1 MPNTAAKLAVQ
12 KGGVTVQDIQLDQ
25 TAVTLGRA
33 PDNTFP
39 LSDDLTVSRHHAQI
53 AWSGSRYVITDLSSS
68 IGTYVNTAKLA
79 PHQPRGLAD
88 GDRIQIGTFELIFSL
103 AAQPSAPQAQA
114 PQANKAPQAQKT
126 VFAAVGSPSTPAIS
140 DQQLAL
146 RGRETLSI
154 GRDQLNDMVIDH
166 PSSSRFHAQIKKSQG
181 DYVLVD
187 LNSTN
192 GTFVNGDPITERR
205 VLRVGDVIRIGPANL
220 TFNLNETLVKVNE
233 EGNLRLDAV
242 GINKR
247 ISKELNLLNN
257 ISLSIQAREFVV
269 IAGVSGGGKSTLLDA
284 LNGFRPATSG
294 YVLVN
299 GTDLYKNFNAYRNE
313 IGYVPQRDIVHMEL
327 TVEQALDFAGKLR
340 MPADTTRPE
349 RKRRVDEVLD
359 DLNLSARRA
368 VPIKSLSG
376 GQLKRVSIGVELLTK
391 PSLFFLDEATSGLD
405 PGTETELM
413 QLLRGLADQ
422 GRTILLITH
431 ATENVTLCDQVVFM
445 ARGGNVA
452 YFGPPKEAT
461 SHFGVERFNEI
472 YRRVEHELSP
482 EQWNQQYQNSP
493 QHQQYVVDR
502 QRNLKMVEGKQGK
515 RLRQQAPGAK
525 VKRISAWRQFLI
537 LSQRNLAILMRDR
550 ITLALML
557 GVAPMIGL
565 LDLLTWR
572 NPLFSTD
579 DGNPSL
585 TVTMLFTT
593 ILFAVMVG
601 SLPTMRE
608 IVKEVDIYKRERII
622 GLQILPYVLSKVWIS
637 IALALYQAAVFLFFK
652 VIAVSDFPTDL
663 NILLGMYVA
672 LVLAFIGGMLMG
684 LLGSAV
690 APNPGVAPL
699 LVLIFLL
706 PQIIFGGG
714 VFPLDTFGP
723 SGKVFNRFALTKWPF
738 EVLVTL
744 SEMGKDVANDPCW
757 IQVIDGDKV
766 LDDFDEDAKAD
777 CPCMGESIF
786 KDCQFPGIGESY
798 KEVVDE
804 PEPTKPE
811 KPTGSDAFSTSAQ
824 DQYQEDLDQ
833 YQEDFTEWTL
843 KREGAISA
851 AEGRVNG
858 ITKKFSQTFDVDVR
872 QHLIIFSGF
881 LVGIF
886 SLILGV
892 QKAKDIL

>member
-1 MPNTAAKLAVQ
+1 MSNTAATLEVYKGSVLVQ
-12 KGGVTVQDIQLDQ
+12 EIHLNQN
-25 TAVTLGRA
+25 AVTLGRS

-39 LSDDLTVSRHHAQI
+39 FNDDLTVSRHHAQI
-53 AWSGSRYVITDLSSS
+53 LWSNDHYALTDLSSS
-68 IGTYVNTAKLA
+68 LGTFVNDVRLA
-79 PHQPRGLAD
+79 PHQPRKLVD
-88 GDRIQIGTFELIFSL
+88 CDRISIGRFELTFRDEVLESR
-103 AAQPSAPQAQA
+103 
-114 PQANKAPQAQKT
+114 
-126 VFAAVGSPSTPAIS
+126 S
-140 DQQLAL
+140 DSQNPGIQENNSKNQTLNL
-146 RGRETLSI
+146 KGRQNLSI
-154 GRDQLNDMVIDH
+154 GRDLSNDMVIDH
-166 PSSSRFHAQIKKSQG
+166 PSSSRFHAQIQKVKG
-181 DYVLVD
+181 NYVLKD

-192 GTFVNGDPITERR
+192 GTFVNGKPIAEQRI
-205 VLRVGDVIRIGPANL
+205 LKVGDIIQIGPTHL
-220 TFNLNETLVKVNE
+220 TFNIDETLFKINE
-233 EGNLRLDAV
+233 AGNLCLDA
-242 GINKR
+242 IRLNKK
-247 ISKELNLLNN
+247 ISKGLNLLNN
-257 ISLSIQAREFVV
+257 ISLSIQAREFVA

-327 TVEQALDFAGKLR
+327 TVEQALNFAGKLR
-340 MPADTTRPE
+340 MPADTTQTE

-413 QLLRGLADQ
+413 QLLRKLADQ

-431 ATENVTLCDQVVFM
+431 ATENVALCDQVIFM
-445 ARGGNVA
+445 ARGGNIA
-452 YFGPPKEAT
+452 YFGPPQEAT
-461 SHFGVERFNEI
+461 QHFGVERFNQI

-482 EQWNQQYQNSP
+482 EQWFQTYQNSP
-493 QHQQYVVDR
+493 QHQQYVVER
-502 QRNLKMVEGKQGK
+502 QQNLEHVGHSQGR
-515 RLRQQAPGAK
+515 RLRQQLPGAQI
-525 VKRISAWRQFLI
+525 KRISAWRQFLI

-550 ITLALML
+550 INLILML
-557 GVAPMIGL
+557 AVAPLIGL
-565 LDLLTWR
+565 LDLMTWR
-572 NPLFSTD
+572 KPLFSTAE
-579 DGNPSL
+579 GTPSL

-593 ILFAVMVG
+593 VLFAVMVG

-608 IVKEVDIYKRERII
+608 IVKEIDIYKRERII
-622 GLQILPYVLSKVWIS
+622 GLQIFPYVLSKVWLS
-637 IALALYQAAVFLFFK
+637 IVLALYQAGVFLFFK
-652 VIAVSDFPTDL
+652 VIAVSDFPTDT
-663 NILLGMYVA
+663 NILLGMYLT

-684 LLGSAV
+684 LFGSAV

-723 SGKVFNRFALTKWPF
+723 SGQVLNQFALTKWPF

-744 SEMGKDVANDPCW
+744 SDMGQDIATDPCW
-757 IQVIDGDKV
+757 IQVIDGDKT
-766 LDDFDEDAKAD
+766 LDDLDDEEKKD

-786 KDCQFPGIGESY
+786 KDCEFPGIGESY
-798 KEVVDE
+798 QAMVDE
-804 PEPTKPE
+804 PEPTKPT
-811 KPTGSDAFSTSAQ
+811 KPTGADARSASAQ
-824 DQYQEDLDQ
+824 EKYEADLDQ

-843 KREGAISA
+843 QREGAISA
-851 AEGRVNG
+851 AEGRIDG

-872 QHLIIFSGF
+872 QHLMIFSGF
-881 LVGIF
+881 LVSLLG
-886 SLILGV
+886 LILAA
-892 QKAKDIL
+892 QKIKDIL